1 MQVCA
6 LKMKLATRW
15 SDADDDEDT
24 ALPRIPW
31 QTAAGSAWPCIHGR
45 VSPLRTL
52 LMFVRVPSRVD
63 DQIPLGVCPGA
74 AGGLVYAGV
83 QVQVLALGVAPTLP

>member
-1 MQVCA
+1 M
-6 LKMKLATRW
+6 TRTRPCR
-15 SDADDDEDT
+15 AYPGKPLQ
-24 ALPRIPW
+24 APHGPAYM
-31 QTAAGSAWPCIHGR
+31 AACPH
-45 VSPLRTL
+45 LRTL